1 MKLKSGCFLFVC
13 VCVWVA
19 HHTHIWK
26 DVCCNLIISLCRIW
40 SQRCKCQSNASV
52 LVNWI
57 RSQNPNAGLCYWF
70 YLNMSDSLTSLR
82 PVVILLL
89 LLCSFR
95 ECSKRAAEQAAA
107 IVCLQSLG
115 VHDGRSKTETAWCQW
130 KSFKSGIEYMQ
141 TDTKSSRK
149 ISSSWLDP
157 LFFGENTWS
166 TGNRRK
172 TEESSIQLF
181 FSYSSIFPAAHAFL
195 LV

>member
-1 MKLKSGCFLFVC
+1 
-13 VCVWVA
+13 
-19 HHTHIWK
+19 
-26 DVCCNLIISLCRIW
+26 
-40 SQRCKCQSNASV
+40 
-52 LVNWI
+52 
-57 RSQNPNAGLCYWF
+57 
-70 YLNMSDSLTSLR
+70 MSDSLNSLR
-82 PVVILLL
+82 RVVILLL

-149 ISSSWLDP
+149 NSSSWLDP
-157 LFFGENTWS
+157 LFICENTWS

-172 TEESSIQLF
+172 TEESVVELF
-181 FSYSSIFPAAHAFL
+181 LIHIHLSCSTRFPSCLLFSTSNTCKL
-195 LV
+195 LQWQWQHWKWR